1 MLLKQGSYECPPTD
15 AGADCCGAIRIVVG
29 EHLTV
34 QALTALTVLDSEMWK
49 WRSPWDCHLQA
60 RHCCLMQSLEQ
71 SNILSQVYQ
80 MRPNLSMGT
89 GYQQPLPTVLQK
101 SWPCLKLQDWNKE
114 RMKPCLRGKL
124 SCQCHGMPMRALK
137 KNQDPSLLPLA
148 HCAMMKILHLTD
160 TGSRR

>member
-60 RHCCLMQSLEQ
+60 RHSCLLQSLEQ

-80 MRPNLSMGT
+80 MKT
-89 GYQQPLPTVLQK
+89 QPVDGDWLLTAPTHCPSEILALP
-101 SWPCLKLQDWNKE
+101 
-114 RMKPCLRGKL
+114 
-124 SCQCHGMPMRALK
+124 
-137 KNQDPSLLPLA
+137 
-148 HCAMMKILHLTD
+148 
-160 TGSRR
+160 

>member
-60 RHCCLMQSLEQ
+60 RHCCLLQSLEQ

-80 MRPNLSMGT
+80 MKNQPVNGDWLLTAPTQCPSEILALPSAPGLEQRENETMLERKAELSMPLDAYEGT
-89 GYQQPLPTVLQK
+89 
-101 SWPCLKLQDWNKE
+101 KE
-114 RMKPCLRGKL
+114 
-124 SCQCHGMPMRALK
+124 
-137 KNQDPSLLPLA
+137 NQDPSLLPLA
-148 HCAMMKILHLTD
+148 HCAMLKVLHLTD
-160 TGSRR
+160 TGSLR